1 MISEDEPLFVT
12 GELWSS
18 PARNDQ
24 IFINFQAFF
33 ELVKVVLSYLFVPYR
48 RTSLDSVRRLGT
60 SEVVSRAKLKS
71 VRVMGVLVSGFIVC
85 WTPYYVMSLWWWI
98 DQADISSLTALQRS
112 NIHRVATPAL
122 LCHKEPAQGT
132 QSPILEDFAWES
144 WRSNMMN
151 QPMQWEQSLD
161 ISLTRSLPR
170 SSTTKC
176 RNCSGPSPVPTT
188 ASTLCSIRWWGR
200 NQSELQSFHTEK
212 KLKFHIFL
220 RTPRSSTILARA
232 GVRPSITSFS
242 QSRLEKVSFI

>member
-1 MISEDEPLFVT
+1 MKRIKVSHCSRT
-12 GELWSS
+12 G
-18 PARNDQ
+18 Q
-24 IFINFQAFF
+24 TFF
-33 ELVKVVLSYLFVPYR
+33 TWNGLE
-48 RTSLDSVRRLGT
+48 
-60 SEVVSRAKLKS
+60 AC
-71 VRVMGVLVSGFIVC
+71 LVSLLVSTVVVFQIVIK
-85 WTPYYVMSLWWWI
+85 WVKWVAHS
-98 DQADISSLTALQRS
+98 
-112 NIHRVATPAL
+112 VATPAL

-200 NQSELQSFHTEK
+200 NQSELQSFHTENTK
-212 KLKFHIFL
+212 VSH
-220 RTPRSSTILARA
+220 
-232 GVRPSITSFS
+232 FS
-242 QSRLEKVSFI
+242 QDST

>member
-132 QSPILEDFAWES
+132 QSPILEDFAWELAKQHDEPT
-144 WRSNMMN
+144 N
-151 QPMQWEQSLD
+151 QWEQSLD

-200 NQSELQSFHTEK
+200 NQSELQSFLTE
-212 KLKFHIFL
+212 
-220 RTPRSSTILARA
+220 RTKVSH
-232 GVRPSITSFS
+232 FS
-242 QSRLEKVSFI
+242 QDST